1 MSELTRLVARSQDD
15 DDDPVDPIELS
26 ILREKLENDQQS

>member
-1 MSELTRLVARSQDD
+1 MSELTRLVARSQDED
-15 DDDPVDPIELS
+15 DDSVYPTELS